1 MEPFQFPTKVG
12 TLSHKPSKTA
22 IALVIFLP
30 LAAIGLFHLPASG
43 TGQKPDPK
51 LFDAEMLLD
60 PIALLQERI
69 DRGEV
74 ELDFT
79 LPRGFLDSLMEV
91 LDVPISSQTFIF
103 SKTSFQSPRI
113 TPETPRALYFNDD
126 VYLVWVNGG
135 PVVEIAAV
143 SPQRGTIFYTLEQD
157 PDGEQTFKQEGA
169 RCVQC
174 HRPSRTNVPVP
185 RLLVMSVLP
194 NRVGSPIGP
203 FPMFTT
209 DESPLRERWG
219 GWYVT
224 GKNGDQ
230 IHRGNL
236 VIGDEFARD
245 IMALANTIDL
255 SNRFDST
262 PYPSK
267 HSDIVALTL
276 LAHQSHIHNLIGEA
290 SHAVRTALGR
300 DRAAQTAKS
309 AGTTYS
315 RRTISILKGVTE
327 TLVRAMLF
335 SGAAPLDG
343 PIEGTTNFAAE
354 FEKRGPFDSQGRSL
368 RELHLDG
375 RLLRYPLSYLIY
387 SNQFDGMP
395 TLAKS

>member
-1 MEPFQFPTKVG
+1 MTHSHKSRF
-12 TLSHKPSKTA
+12 HKPSKTA

-30 LAAIGLFHLPASG
+30 LAAIGLFQLPASG
-43 TGQKPDPK
+43 TGQEPEPQ
-51 LFDAEMLLD
+51 LFDTEMLLD

-74 ELDFT
+74 KLDFT

-91 LDVPISSQTFIF
+91 LD
-103 SKTSFQSPRI
+103 
-113 TPETPRALYFNDD
+113 
-126 VYLVWVNGG
+126 
-135 PVVEIAAV
+135 
-143 SPQRGTIFYTLEQD
+143 
-157 PDGEQTFKQEGA
+157 
-169 RCVQC
+169 
-174 HRPSRTNVPVP
+174 VPVP

-236 VIGDEFARD
+236 VIGDEFASD

-255 SNRFDST
+255 SNRFDSA

-267 HSDIVALTL
+267 HSDIIALTL

-290 SHAVRTALGR
+290 SLAVRTALGR
-300 DRAAQTAKS
+300 DRAAQTVES

-315 RRTISILKGVTE
+315 RRTISILKSVTE

-354 FEKRGPFDSQGRSL
+354 FEKRVRSTV
-368 RELHLDG
+368 RVDRSESCISMAG
-375 RLLRYPLSYLIY
+375 CSVIR
-387 SNQFDGMP
+387 
-395 TLAKS
+395 